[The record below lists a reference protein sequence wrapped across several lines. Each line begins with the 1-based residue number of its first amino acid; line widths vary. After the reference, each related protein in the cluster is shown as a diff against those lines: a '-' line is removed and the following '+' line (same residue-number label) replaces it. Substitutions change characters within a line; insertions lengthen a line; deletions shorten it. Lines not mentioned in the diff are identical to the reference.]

1 MTPRND
7 TVEQPEDYLAKQVG
21 RHLKPGGIQTFF
33 LYRWE
38 DVSGVSG
45 TGVVAEGVR
54 FGNGKCA
61 VTWRGPVKSVT
72 VYDSV
77 EEVVR
82 IHLHGGKTGLF
93 WLGSQLNPD
102 LVPDQVHLPSQA
114 AYNWG
119 YHFQVEQLRRQ
130 AEAAE

>member
-1 MTPRND
+1 MSTENNRPPGLK
-7 TVEQPEDYLAKQVG
+7 PEDYLAERIGK
-21 RHLKPGGIQTFF
+21 HLQPGGIQTFF

-61 VTWRGPVKSVT
+61 VTWRGAVKSVT

-77 EEVVR
+77 EELVR

-93 WLGSQLNPD
+93 WLGSQLD
-102 LVPDQVHLPSQA
+102 PDQVVRQHRIPNQEAYLFGYQFHLQEPPQQ
-114 AYNWG
+114 G
-119 YHFQVEQLRRQ
+119 
-130 AEAAE
+130 

>member
-1 MTPRND
+1 MTPETNKP
-7 TVEQPEDYLAKQVG
+7 QPEDYLAERIS
-21 RHLKPGGIQTFF
+21 RHLQPGSLQTFF

-72 VYDSV
+72 IYDSV
-77 EEVVR
+77 EDLVR

-93 WLGSQLNPD
+93 WLGSPLDPD
-102 LVPDQVHLPSQA
+102 LVTRRQRPPDQA
-114 AYNWG
+114 AYLFG
-119 YHFQVEQLRRQ
+119 YISSAGDLE
-130 AEAAE
+130 AEA